1 MQYTG
6 SYRGSEMA
14 ERRQEQSNTRTERR
28 PQSGNVRRRKKIDR
42 KRQVRIRKMLLI
54 VWSIFLVLLA
64 FGIYFFVRNKDK
76 LMGDM
81 GVKKS
86 TIYEE
91 NAVPEINK
99 LITDYYTAYAACD
112 QKTLK
117 TLVVDPSQF
126 DNMSILEKKADIV
139 TAYNNLKV
147 YTIPGAAA
155 DETVVYVMFNLSI
168 VNVISQP
175 LDITRPPLYV
185 VKKGGGYVIDN
196 TTLRS
201 EVQNLI
207 ESLNQKQDILDLMK
221 QVHDDQEKC
230 VADDQTFKEFYDR
243 LWK

>member
-1 MQYTG
+1 M
-6 SYRGSEMA
+6 E
-14 ERRQEQSNTRTERR
+14 ERKPTQSNNRTERR
-28 PQSGNVRRRKKIDR
+28 PQSWNGTGRKKIDR
-42 KRQVRIRKMLLI
+42 KKQVRTRKILLV
-54 VWSIFLVLLA
+54 VWSIFFILLA
-64 FGIYFFVRNKDK
+64 FGIYFFVKNKDE

-81 GVKKS
+81 GVQKS

-99 LITDYYTAYAACD
+99 LITDYYTAYASCD

-185 VKKGGGYVIDN
+185 VKKEGGYVIDN

-207 ESLNQKQDILDLMK
+207 ESLNQKPDIQELMK
-221 QVHDDQEKC
+221 QVRDDQEKC